1 MMAGDLTQGLYI
13 TVIAIGL
20 VFTATATFFLILVA
34 LRWIFPTPDQDE
46 GNFGNNPQ
54 LISDDQNSE
63 HEEPDV
69 RATEAE
75 HPQSTSANQGLGP
88 KIAAAAAA
96 IYLEMNGQEHQYQN
110 RADHGRNIQTM
121 HKSSWGNIGRSLL
134 MDTQGSRPQ
143 AAGTNRTQQN
153 ILGTRIRK

>member
-1 MMAGDLTQGLYI
+1 MTNDLTQGLYI
-13 TVIAIGL
+13 AVIAIGL
-20 VFTATATFFLILVA
+20 VFTATATFFLILIA
-34 LRWIFPTPDQDE
+34 LRWVFPTPDQDE

-63 HEEPDV
+63 YEEPDD
-69 RATEAE
+69 RETEANN
-75 HPQSTSANQGLGP
+75 PQSIPASQELGP

-96 IYLEMNGQEHQYQN
+96 IYLEMSAQEHPYQN
-110 RADHGRNIQTM
+110 KTDHDRNIQTM
-121 HKSSWGNIGRSLL
+121 QKSSWGNIGRSLL
-134 MDTQGSRPQ
+134 MDTQGSRPP